1 MHYNIG
7 AHIRTPRM
15 TQEAFSEDLPA
26 ALQAAAATAAPANAP
41 VVASAA
47 ATPQQHGAAGLD
59 DGQVADALRNLG
71 AKAGDINIVA
81 NAFTVCVLH
90 RDAPTAQW
98 KQVCCGE
105 FAAQALDAALPL
117 AKSRRLFWTDTPHL
131 PWDVNLQTVALNR
144 AKVPTLRAWVKHSDK
159 QTGRE
164 GDVTPAIREELTY
177 LAAWRCQFAGCGV
190 DLKHHAA
197 TGRIGRFSYFAH
209 IVAASA
215 AGPRGDPVL
224 SKQLASDPTNFL
236 LLCDQCHRLI
246 DKIDPAR
253 YTTEMLRRM
262 REDSIAAVRG
272 LLDSLRYEHAE
283 VIAFIGNIAGQP
295 GQFNMADAQEALWAA
310 RLRTTDTKPRRFFD
324 PGGHN
329 YQVHSVAYWTSLFQV
344 LKTDIPALQALLNG
358 SRTGAARP
366 RLAVY
371 PLHGISVLLLVGRV
385 LGDAAATHLFQPHR
399 NALGGKTRWAW
410 PQAADG
416 DAPVQD
422 KFRLKALRPYAG
434 ENEAALLV
442 CLTSDISADRL
453 PEPSAGSGTLLLPT
467 LQITGEVFDK
477 DCMQRPE
484 DLQTFARVVDQA
496 IQRLQDEWKVRKV
509 HLFVSAP
516 TTATVV
522 IGQKMQARH
531 HADYVCYEAMG
542 GPGSP
547 YAPTIEITH
556 TSVRELVSGQ
566 AHSVALQP

>member
-1 MHYNIG
+1 MAQDAIPHELLATALDAIQVRQ
-7 AHIRTPRM
+7 AES
-15 TQEAFSEDLPA
+15 EASDPPPPARSATGPAQADAGQNDAQLAA
-26 ALQAAAATAAPANAP
+26 AL
-41 VVASAA
+41 
-47 ATPQQHGAAGLD
+47 
-59 DGQVADALRNLG
+59 RELG
-71 AKAGDINIVA
+71 AGVGEINIVA

-90 RDAPTAQW
+90 RGAPTAQW
-98 KQVCCGE
+98 RRVCCGE

-117 AKSRRLFWTDTPHL
+117 ARSRRLFWTDTPHP
-131 PWDVNLQTVALNR
+131 PWEVDPETLALNP
-144 AKVPTLRAWVKHSDK
+144 AKAATLRAWVKHSDK
-159 QTGRE
+159 ETGRE
-164 GDVTPAIREELTY
+164 GDVTPAIKEELTY
-177 LAAWRCQFAGCGV
+177 LAAWRCQFAGCGM
-190 DLKHHAA
+190 DLKQHAA

-224 SKQLASDPTNFL
+224 SKQLASEASNFM

-253 YTTEMLRRM
+253 YTTEILRRM
-262 REDSIAAVRG
+262 REESIAAVRG
-272 LLDSLRYEHAE
+272 LLDTLHYEHAE

-310 RLRTTDTKPRRFFD
+310 RLRTSDNKPQRFFD

-344 LKTDIPALQALLNG
+344 LKTDIPVLQALLNG

-366 RLAVY
+366 RLAVF

-399 NALGGKTRWAW
+399 NALGEKTRWAW
-410 PQAADG
+410 PQPAEG
-416 DAPVQD
+416 VAPVAD
-422 KFRLKALRPYAG
+422 KFKLKELHPCAG
-434 ENEAALLV
+434 DKEAALLV
-442 CLTSDISADRL
+442 CLTSDIS
-453 PEPSAGSGTLLLPT
+453 PERIPAPGARDGALLLPT

-477 DCMQRPE
+477 DWMRRPE

-496 IQRLQDEWKVRKV
+496 IQRLQDEWGVRKV

-531 HADYVCYEAMG
+531 HADFVCYEAVG

-566 AHSVALQP
+566 AHFVALQP